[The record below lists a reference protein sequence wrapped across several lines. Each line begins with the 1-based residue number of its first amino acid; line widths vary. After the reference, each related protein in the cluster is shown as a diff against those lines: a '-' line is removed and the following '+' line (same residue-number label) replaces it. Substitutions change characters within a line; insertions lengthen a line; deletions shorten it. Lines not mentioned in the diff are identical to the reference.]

1 MKKILSKK
9 MWVAITL
16 LLVLVITFSIFMY
29 FHGRTNSQ
37 AIRDIQTGAD
47 SEQVT
52 SLIGSPKQKT
62 IDYDEIINWAPE
74 SLKKNMDEYPQLEMY
89 TYKIENGEE
98 ARLFFSQD
106 QLIYKH
112 PLKLNMSTSDYLD
125 MYLK

>member
-1 MKKILSKK
+1 

-52 SLIGSPKQKT
+52 SLIGSPKQKN

-74 SLKKNMDEYPQLEMY
+74 SLKKNMDEYPHLEMY
-89 TYKIENGEE
+89 TYKLENGEE

>member
-1 MKKILSKK
+1 MKKILGKK

-16 LLVLVITFSIFMY
+16 LLVVITFSIFMY

-37 AIRDIQTGAD
+37 EIRDIPTGAD
-47 SEQVT
+47 SKQVT

-74 SLKKNMDEYPQLEMY
+74 SLKKNMDEFPQLEMY

>member
-9 MWVAITL
+9 VWVTIAL
-16 LLVLVITFSIFMY
+16 LLVIIIFSTFMY

-37 AIRDIQTGAD
+37 EIRDIPTGTNLT
-47 SEQVT
+47 QIT
-52 SLIGSPKQKT
+52 SLIGSPKRKT

-74 SLKKNMDEYPQLEMY
+74 SLKKNIDEYPQLEMY
-89 TYKIENGEE
+89 TYRIENGEE

-112 PLKLNMSTSDYLD
+112 PLKLNMSTSEYLD

>member
-9 MWVAITL
+9 VWVTIAL
-16 LLVLVITFSIFMY
+16 LLVIIIFSTFMY

-37 AIRDIQTGAD
+37 EIRDIPTGTN
-47 SEQVT
+47 STQIT
-52 SLIGSPKQKT
+52 SLIGSPKRKT

-74 SLKKNMDEYPQLEMY
+74 SLKKNIDEYPQLEMY
-89 TYKIENGEE
+89 TYRIENGEE

-112 PLKLNMSTSDYLD
+112 PLKLNMSTSEYLD

>member
-1 MKKILSKK
+1 MKKKWGKK
-9 MWVAITL
+9 MWIAITL
-16 LLVLVITFSIFMY
+16 LLVIIIFSTFMY

-37 AIRDIQTGAD
+37 EIRDIPTGTN

-74 SLKKNMDEYPQLEMY
+74 SLKKKIDEYPQLEMY
-89 TYKIENGEE
+89 TYRIENGEE
-98 ARLFFSQD
+98 ARLFFSQN